1 MTESAFKA
9 GISFLIKMF
18 GAKIDDEVYV
28 AYWNILK
35 TFDDVVFRE
44 MQQTLIKNFI
54 PTSQVPFPVPAQFLS
69 AAGVSGGNRSRL
81 AVQAVIDASNNPGPY
96 RSVSFGDPALHETIV
111 RFGGWPAVAS
121 WDSDKWQFVE
131 KSFVATYEANLV
143 FNNGPSRLVGI
154 CEFENGKKSLSEN
167 HLAIAEKQNE
177 VRIVIW
183 VGFDRNLA
191 IDKGDTVK
199 KEISDLT
206 DMISKI
212 GNIPEKKSQTS

>member
-1 MTESAFKA
+1 MNKNLFLEGMAFLQKLY
-9 GISFLIKMF
+9 GKKLE
-18 GAKIDDEVYV
+18 DEIINV
-28 AYWNILK
+28 YWNMFKNYSDEQFK
-35 TFDDVVFRE
+35 T
-44 MQQTLIKNFI
+44 MQTNIVKSFV

-212 GNIPEKKSQTS
+212 GNIPEKKSQTA